1 MEGIEILRPRPF
13 AGGTGDHPPTGS
25 RVPVCKI
32 LASPSSQPML
42 HPGNFEIAAVR
53 GTIRILDRRDD
64 NHREDTREL
73 QGGLGYFKL
82 WLRLSIFALAARLA

>member
-1 MEGIEILRPRPF
+1 MEGIEILRQRPF

-32 LASPSSQPML
+32 LTSPSSQPML

-53 GTIRILDRRDD
+53 GTIRILDRR
-64 NHREDTREL
+64 RTIGEDTREL
-73 QGGLGYFKL
+73 QGRLGYFKL
-82 WLRLSIFALAARLA
+82 SLRLSIFALAARLA